1 MNTTV
6 KEAVTRCQLP
16 SCAWLSSTN
25 LTNLTNVPPLL
36 PDSDLSGI
44 GVILGFSIS
53 AYLTLLLLI
62 IHYITV
68 HNVHQAKITSNTHTN
83 AVDHRVLTF
92 IRSRIFS
99 WTPSRR
105 FQYAIEKSVLI
116 LSDLNLVTG
125 TAILVAGYSQL
136 KCGISA
142 YHWQMMVF
150 ISWFASFAFVSATAF
165 LEGCSQT
172 NKSMRLI
179 RLVFMVL
186 LASLLIAALLPTG
199 SRMWLNG
206 YPDDGEGFY
215 PSLSTVCFYKELGM
229 RSFLRRGPKIWSM
242 IFSVVIVGVSFVRCG
257 IQLLDRDGDVSRTCL
272 RTLPGTK
279 FKQFLS
285 FLESKTLPRTIQAYI
300 WHLPY
305 LLSYASFIIAR
316 AIYDVSESMLLEIL
330 WLTFAMAWGTIKV
343 WDTRAAA
350 SWNYDGYNFTLNQK
364 ISEENSWGFGQTL
377 PLILL
382 LLPLLSMAQAY
393 LDDDAKAQEV
403 LRVDGDTL
411 SPPGTAATQEM
422 EDPSAVD
429 PDPFVPQNCN
439 RLVNL
444 PTYPYESFASHD
456 WYHDHLVLL
465 VSQII
470 MVSTVALFFLTRLA
484 DILGISSILRS
495 RLFVIWILAIL
506 PLASF
511 IHLAAW
517 YLAAL
522 VVGEGMWCTG
532 YGERDS

>member
-1 MNTTV
+1 
-6 KEAVTRCQLP
+6 
-16 SCAWLSSTN
+16 
-25 LTNLTNVPPLL
+25 
-36 PDSDLSGI
+36 
-44 GVILGFSIS
+44 
-53 AYLTLLLLI
+53 
-62 IHYITV
+62 
-68 HNVHQAKITSNTHTN
+68 
-83 AVDHRVLTF
+83 
-92 IRSRIFS
+92 
-99 WTPSRR
+99 
-105 FQYAIEKSVLI
+105 
-116 LSDLNLVTG
+116 
-125 TAILVAGYSQL
+125 
-136 KCGISA
+136 
-142 YHWQMMVF
+142 MVF

-172 NKSMRLI
+172 NKSMRLV

-215 PSLSTVCFYKELGM
+215 PSLSAVCFYKELGM
-229 RSFLRRGPKIWSM
+229 RSFLRRGSKIWSM
-242 IFSVVIVGVSFVRCG
+242 IFSVVIVSVSFVRCG
-257 IQLLDRDGDVSRTCL
+257 IQLLDRGADVSRTCF
-272 RTLPGTK
+272 RTLPGLK
-279 FKQFLS
+279 FKRFLK
-285 FLESKTLPRTIQAYI
+285 FLEDRTASCTVQAYI
-300 WHLPY
+300 WHAPY
-305 LLSYASFIIAR
+305 LLFYAGFIVAR
-316 AIYDVSESMLLEIL
+316 AFYDVSESMLLEIL

-364 ISEENSWGFGQTL
+364 VSEENSWGFGQTL

-393 LDDDAKAQEV
+393 LDDDAKAQEA
-403 LRVDGDTL
+403 LRADGETL
-411 SPPGTAATQEM
+411 SPPGTAATEET

-429 PDPFVPQNCN
+429 SDPFDSQNCS

-444 PTYPYESFASHD
+444 PTYPYENFASHS

-484 DILGISSILRS
+484 DIFGISSILRS

-517 YLAAL
+517 YFAAL
-522 VVGEGMWCTG
+522 VVGKWPGVGRRLSREN
-532 YGERDS
+532 GERRDQTKKGQVVYWIWRAGLIAGCLLFTFFVSLESAGPNSLFSYLR